1 MTGACTHWRRWT
13 SSRPARSIR
22 TVAASSRWF
31 DSISSST
38 PRWMSTWWRS
48 TCRPT
53 WAPNTLPEIDFSTNK
68 SSTIYWDWWEWQDR
82 VNLYC
87 IVFEK
92 IFVIFEILL
101 IAYELVHNYFIKF
114 LDVLLKHLLL
124 ILNDNIT
131 VKDGYGILLYC
142 LFTL

>member
-1 MTGACTHWRRWT
+1 
-13 SSRPARSIR
+13 
-22 TVAASSRWF
+22 
-31 DSISSST
+31 
-38 PRWMSTWWRS
+38 
-48 TCRPT
+48 
-53 WAPNTLPEIDFSTNK
+53 
-68 SSTIYWDWWEWQDR
+68 
-82 VNLYC
+82 LYC